1 MKSPMS
7 LDGRTVMVTGAS
19 SGIGR
24 GCAIVASE
32 LGARVVLVGR
42 SQERLTET
50 QSQLTGSNHVVA
62 AYDLNQVDGVADWMK
77 KGSATWGELSGL
89 VHAAGIQVTT
99 PLRGLSLEQ
108 HLSVMRVN
116 LDAALFLTK
125 GFRQKGV
132 CSPAGGSIVYISSV
146 TAFASKPA
154 IPSYTASKGALVSMA
169 RSLAL
174 ELARESIRVNCVA
187 PALVPSTIA
196 EEMQKSMTAEQFEE
210 IKRSHPLGPGTP
222 RDVGNAVAFL
232 LAESGRWITGT
243 TLVLDGGLL
252 AQ

>member
-1 MKSPMS
+1 MS
-7 LDGRTVMVTGAS
+7 LEGRTVMITGAS

-24 GCAIVASE
+24 GCAVVASE
-32 LGARVVLVGR
+32 LGARVVLVAR
-42 SQERLTET
+42 SEARLRET
-50 QSQLTGSNHVVA
+50 QSQLTGSGHVVA
-62 AYDLNQVDGVADWMK
+62 AYDLNQVDGIADWMK
-77 KGSATWGELSGL
+77 KGSSTWGELGGL

-99 PLRGLSLEQ
+99 PLRGLSVEQ
-108 HLSVMRVN
+108 HASVMRVN

-125 GFRQKGV
+125 GFRQRGV
-132 CSPAGGSIVYISSV
+132 CAAAGGSVVFISSV

-174 ELARESIRVNCVA
+174 ELSRENIRVNCVA

-196 EEMQKSMTAEQFEE
+196 EEMQRSMTAEQFEE
-210 IKRSHPLGPGTP
+210 VKRSHPLGVGTP
-222 RDVGNAVAFL
+222 RDVGNAAAFL

-243 TLVLDGGLL
+243 TLVVDGGFL